1 MASTQQLTYEL
12 QVSNNS
18 LTTQADGV
26 QLSVPIPAGA
36 TFVSVS
42 DAECSYASQTVTCS
56 FGTLPMRERS
66 QWGDQNR
73 RYRDDRHSGRRQH
86 VEQHGRCHLDEL
98 LVKPPAA

>member
-1 MASTQQLTYEL
+1 MLDIRLIRRGAHCSSVWRYVRPVQRALAVAVLALGAIAPAYADQLVLLSTFQDSPDPVASTQQLTYEL

-42 DAECSYASQTVTCS
+42 
-56 FGTLPMRERS
+56 
-66 QWGDQNR
+66 
-73 RYRDDRHSGRRQH
+73 
-86 VEQHGRCHLDEL
+86 
-98 LVKPPAA
+98 